1 MTALLI
7 WTQRTCQQYFLVTIS
22 DNRKGAILEKRSR
35 LENAR
40 KKERRKLGFSFPRQ
54 QLLISIKAV
63 RLAEQH
69 ANTYYRESVNTN
81 DLCGFVFLLL
91 FLLLIEKE
99 HPAVVLI
106 GR

>member
-1 MTALLI
+1 MTTLLV
-7 WTQRTCQQYFLVTIS
+7 WTQRTCQQYFLVTTS

-40 KKERRKLGFSFPRQ
+40 KKERKLEFSFPGQ